1 MITEGLKGRDFIRLQ
16 DFTKAE
22 IESMLD
28 LSMQLKADNTMRR
41 RHDDILAG
49 RTLFMMFFNPSLRT
63 RNSFEAGIF
72 QLGGHGH
79 FLQPEATRLPTL
91 EGKTCPTHQN
101 EFLMS
106 RVSSPV
112 WEIASLYEYW
122 VGL

>member
-49 RTLFMMFFNPSLRT
+49 RTLFMMFFK
-63 RNSFEAGIF
+63 I
-72 QLGGHGH
+72 
-79 FLQPEATRLPTL
+79 
-91 EGKTCPTHQN
+91 
-101 EFLMS
+101 MS
-106 RVSSPV
+106 QIVV
-112 WEIASLYEYW
+112 
-122 VGL
+122 